1 MSFNIIVKVIKVKV
15 KVKVKVVKV
24 IKVGKLVNTVLM
36 HMKINIDPSDSVN
49 DRERRRL
56 EKENGK

>member
-1 MSFNIIVKVIKVKV
+1 MSFNIIVKVIKV

>member
-1 MSFNIIVKVIKVKV
+1 MSFNIIVKVIKV

-56 EKENGK
+56 EKENAK